1 MKPSNLYESL
11 TTDMSLADRV
21 GFNPYYLKMVRG
33 GQGKLKVGSAP
44 FFDLASN
51 DYLGLA
57 TDPRITAAMVDAT
70 TRFGSSFCGTPIAA
84 GYADIL
90 AELESAIAG
99 MVGLESAVIFPSCYQ
114 ANCSL
119 FCTIADGNDCIV
131 VDHYA
136 HASLVQG
143 IKASG
148 ARIKPFL
155 HNDIEHLEKQL
166 VAAAAKSY
174 RRTFVV
180 TETVF
185 STEGSIAP
193 FDEINRLCERYNAT
207 PVVDDSHG
215 IGVIGKNGR
224 GILEHKG
231 IRGYDGIYTASL
243 GKALA
248 NTGGVIAGKTKFIN
262 YLRYNCS
269 GLIYS
274 TALVPASAGGLLAS
288 IAIVINEFPALEKKM
303 WNNHNNL
310 VSQLTNAGF
319 TLKGGE
325 APIASIMCGSSE
337 RTITLAKLF
346 FEQGILS
353 TPFIPPSVPP
363 EQGVLRLIIGAKENK
378 AAAAEIAGRI
388 TAIAGSSIR

>member
-1 MKPSNLYESL
+1 MLMKPSGIYESL
-11 TTDMSLADRV
+11 TMDMTLADRA

-33 GQGKLKVGSAP
+33 GQGKLNVDSTGL
-44 FFDLASN
+44 FDLASN

-57 TDPRITAAMVDAT
+57 TDQRVKAAMVDAAN
-70 TRFGSSFCGTPIAA
+70 RFGSSFCGTPIAA
-84 GYADIL
+84 GYAAIL

-119 FCTIADGNDCIV
+119 FCSIADANDCIA

-143 IKASG
+143 IKTSG

-155 HNDIEHLEKQL
+155 HNDIGHLEKQL
-166 VAAAAKSY
+166 AAAQSF
-174 RRTFVV
+174 RRIFVV
-180 TETVF
+180 TESVF

-193 FDEINRLCERYNAT
+193 FNEINRLCERYNAI

-224 GILEHKG
+224 GILEYKG
-231 IRGYDGIYTASL
+231 IDRYEGIYTASL

-248 NTGGVIAGKTKFIN
+248 NTGGVIAGKANFIN

-274 TALVPASAGGLLAS
+274 TALVPASAGGLLAA
-288 IAIVINEFPALEKKM
+288 IAVIINEFPALGRKM
-303 WNNHNNL
+303 WNNHTTL
-310 VSQLTNAGF
+310 ISQLTKAGF
-319 TLKGGE
+319 IINGGE
-325 APIASIMCGSSE
+325 APIASILCGSSE
-337 RTITLAKLF
+337 RTIMLAKLF
-346 FEQGILS
+346 FEHGILS

-363 EQGVLRLIIGAKENK
+363 EKGVLRLIIGAKSD
-378 AAAAEIAGRI
+378 AADVSEIGKRI
-388 TAIAGSSIR
+388 TSISGEALG

>member
-1 MKPSNLYESL
+1 MPMKPSILYESL
-11 TTDMSLADRV
+11 TTDMTLADRA

-33 GQGKLKVGSAP
+33 GKGKLKVGSAGL
-44 FFDLASN
+44 FDLASN

-57 TDPRITAAMVDAT
+57 TNPRVTAAMVDAT
-70 TRFGSSFCGTPIAA
+70 NRFGSSFCGTPIAA
-84 GYADIL
+84 GYAGIL
-90 AELESAIAG
+90 ADLESAIAG
-99 MVGLESAVIFPSCYQ
+99 LVGLESAVIFPSCYQ

-119 FCTIADGNDCIV
+119 FCTIADVNDCII

-155 HNDIEHLEKQL
+155 HNDSEHLEKQL
-166 VAAAAKSY
+166 AAAQSF
-174 RRTFVV
+174 RRIFVV
-180 TETVF
+180 TESVF

-248 NTGGVIAGKTKFIN
+248 NTGGVIAGKVELIN

-288 IAIVINEFPALEKKM
+288 IAIIINEFHTLGKKM

-310 VSQLTNAGF
+310 VSQLINAGF

-378 AAAAEIAGRI
+378 AAAAAIAGRI
-388 TAIAGSSIR
+388 AVIAGSIIR